1 MVVMRVAKK
10 PKKTK
15 KTAATTRRRMNPR
28 LRFGII
34 CGVILIVLGYTLFT
48 LSPLAA
54 GQGGFPGLSALGN
67 WVRQQAINLA
77 VSEDIPPATRQPP
90 PPTTQGSSTLPQITL
105 PKSHHIALAQHDYMS

>member
-34 CGVILIVLGYTLFT
+34 CGVILVVLGYTLFT

-54 GQGGFPGLSALGN
+54 GQGGFPGLSALGS

-77 VSEDIPPATRQPP
+77 VLENISPAAQQQQT
-90 PPTTQGSSTLPQITL
+90 TTQGAAKLSN
-105 PKSHHIALAQHDYMS
+105 

>member
-34 CGVILIVLGYTLFT
+34 CGVILVVLGYTLFT

-54 GQGGFPGLSALGN
+54 GQGGFPGLSALGS
-67 WVRQQAINLA
+67 WVRQQAITLA
-77 VSEDIPPATRQPP
+77 VADDIAPSAPRQPATTHVS
-90 PPTTQGSSTLPQITL
+90 PTTPKVTLPT
-105 PKSHHIALAQHDYMS
+105 